1 MKLITNLIVNITGRI
16 LWPFNEH
23 KNLHFDNESDIRMS
37 SENYEKSGND
47 VQYPSRTWSRV
58 IYALRS
64 GLVGKKNDHLRRTSL
79 GYYPRAPTPWQPLQD
94 WQTISRNNHGLET
107 WSFTRELR
115 TKFTSCA
122 ESHSQLVH
130 EWPSSQSNLV
140 RYSLVVSFTI
150 SIAVFLKVS
159 VIWDL
164 EWGRGCE
171 SESLQHGLTHCSR

>member
-1 MKLITNLIVNITGRI
+1 MNQIFVWAPKIMRKVAMTSSTHLVLDRVSYMPWEVG
-16 LWPFNEH
+16 
-23 KNLHFDNESDIRMS
+23 S
-37 SENYEKSGND
+37 SE
-47 VQYPSRTWSRV
+47 
-58 IYALRS
+58 
-64 GLVGKKNDHLRRTSL
+64 KKNDHLRRTSL